1 MALHETM
8 NRTFAIL
15 VSVVFHP
22 VFINLLGFVAVIE
35 LNPHLQAGLTP
46 QAKWFYMVY
55 VFIST
60 GLIPLFVVL
69 ARKAFG
75 FSNSIMLNDAD
86 DRHIPYI
93 VTATAYLF
101 GYYLFVNMGTPHVMQ
116 GYMLGSACILV
127 AVLIINFRTKIS
139 AHTTSLGA
147 LVGLILALS
156 PIMVFDVRILLIPL
170 LLISGLTATARLALE
185 AHTHQ
190 QLYSGFGLGFLL
202 MWMML

>member
-1 MALHETM
+1 M
-8 NRTFAIL
+8 NRTWAIL
-15 VSVVFHP
+15 LSVIFHP
-22 VFINLLGFVAVIE
+22 VFVNLLGFVAVIE

-46 QAKWFYMVY
+46 QAKWFYIMY

-60 GLIPLFVVL
+60 GLIPLFVVV
-69 ARKAFG
+69 ARKALG
-75 FSNSIMLNDAD
+75 FTNSIMLNNAD

-101 GYYLFVNMGTPHVMQ
+101 GYYMFIKIGTPHVMQ

-139 AHTTSLGA
+139 AHATSLGA

-156 PIMVFDVRILLIPL
+156 PMMMFDVRMLLIPA
-170 LLISGLTATARLALE
+170 LLISGLTATSRLVLE

-202 MWMML
+202 MWLML

>member
-1 MALHETM
+1 
-8 NRTFAIL
+8 
-15 VSVVFHP
+15 
-22 VFINLLGFVAVIE
+22 
-35 LNPHLQAGLTP
+35 LQAGLTP
-46 QAKWFYMVY
+46 QAKWFYIMY

-60 GLIPLFVVL
+60 GLIPLFVVV
-69 ARKAFG
+69 ARKALG
-75 FSNSIMLNDAD
+75 FSNSIMLNNAD

-101 GYYLFVNMGTPHVMQ
+101 GYYMFIKIGTPHVMQ

-139 AHTTSLGA
+139 AHATSLGA

-156 PIMVFDVRILLIPL
+156 PIMMFDVRILLIPL
-170 LLISGLTATARLALE
+170 LLISGLTATSRLALE

-202 MWMML
+202 MWLML